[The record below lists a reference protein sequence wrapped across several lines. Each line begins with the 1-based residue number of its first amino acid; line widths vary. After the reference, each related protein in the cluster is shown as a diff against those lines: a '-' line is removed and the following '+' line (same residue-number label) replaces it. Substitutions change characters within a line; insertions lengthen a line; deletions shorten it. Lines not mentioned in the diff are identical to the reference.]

1 MNSLYVIMFFWDW
14 NISAGF
20 NISPFNVV
28 RLISYESSTELTKL
42 DTNKHTQNAEI
53 VANIK

>member
-1 MNSLYVIMFFWDW
+1 MFFWDW

-53 VANIK
+53 VANTK

>member
-1 MNSLYVIMFFWDW
+1 MFFWDW

-20 NISPFNVV
+20 NISPFLKGCCNVV